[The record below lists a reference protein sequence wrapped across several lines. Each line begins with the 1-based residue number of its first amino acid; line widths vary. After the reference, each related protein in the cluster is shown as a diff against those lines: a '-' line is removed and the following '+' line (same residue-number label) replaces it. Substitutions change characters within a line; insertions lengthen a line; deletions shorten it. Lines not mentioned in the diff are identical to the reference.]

1 MSAAPGAAA
10 GSAQGGAS
18 RAGLGPAASLAS
30 GLQMVAARDAFGQAL
45 VDVGAVD
52 PRVVVLDAD
61 LATST
66 KVSMFATA
74 YPERFFEVGIAEQN
88 MTSIAAGLAAMGF
101 VPFTSTFACFASK
114 RATDQ
119 IRIGI
124 AQPRLGVVITGAYSG
139 LLAGK
144 TGKTHQ
150 SVQDIAILRSMPEMT
165 VIVPGDAVEVRAAVF
180 AAADYGAPVYLRL
193 TRDPSPVV
201 FGDDYG
207 FEIGAAV
214 TVREGADVTVMTT
227 GLMLPRALAAAETL
241 SAEGVQVHLLH
252 VPTVKPLDVQA
263 VVAAAERTGLV
274 VTAEEHSVLG
284 GLGGAVAEVLGEHRP
299 TLMRRVG
306 IRDTFGESAPNDQLL
321 AKYGLAA
328 EDVARACRE
337 LTESV
342 VSPPAV

>member
-1 MSAAPGAAA
+1 MSARPARLAPRAAA
-10 GSAQGGAS
+10 GTA
-18 RAGLGPAASLAS
+18 P
-30 GLQMVAARDAFGQAL
+30 VAARDAFGQAL
-45 VDVGAVD
+45 VDLGGVD

-66 KVSMFATA
+66 KASMFAVA
-74 YPERFFEVGIAEQN
+74 HPDRFFEVGIAEQN
-88 MTSIAAGLAAMGF
+88 MMSIAAGLAAMGY

-124 AQPRLGVVITGAYSG
+124 AQPRLGVVVTGAYSG

-150 SVQDIAILRSMPEMT
+150 SVQDIAIFRSMPEMT
-165 VIVPGDAVEVRAAVF
+165 VIAPGDGVEVRAAVF
-180 AAADYGAPVYLRL
+180 AAAECGTPVYLRL

-201 FGDDYG
+201 FGDDHR
-207 FEIGAAV
+207 FRIGEAV
-214 TVREGADVTVMTT
+214 TVREGGDVTVVCT
-227 GLMLPRALAAAETL
+227 GLMLPRALEAAEAL
-241 SAEGVQVHLLH
+241 ADEGVQAHVLH
-252 VPTVKPLDVQA
+252 VPTVKPLDAAA
-263 VVAAAERTGLV
+263 VVAAADRTGLV

-306 IRDTFGESAPNDQLL
+306 IRDTFGESAPNEDLL
-321 AKYGLAA
+321 RKYGLGA

-337 LTESV
+337 LTGSV
-342 VSPPAV
+342 VRPPVV